1 MQIAIGYYND
11 YYNSY
16 YSLSPSRDSLTFPNL
31 SFREVT
37 KMLEH
42 MLWEYHFAK
51 VELQLTNVPTD
62 DAEVFQ
68 SRVDAHNREVDQN
81 IAKARTEEGIE

>member
-16 YSLSPSRDSLTFPNL
+16 YFLRPSLDSLTFPNL
-31 SFREVT
+31 SCREVA

-42 MLWEYHFAK
+42 MLWEYHFTK
-51 VELQLTNVPTD
+51 VELQLTNVPTG
-62 DAEVFQ
+62 DAEVLQ
-68 SRVDAHNREVDQN
+68 SRVDAHNREADQN
-81 IAKARTEEGIE
+81 VAKARAEEGIK

>member
-1 MQIAIGYYND
+1 
-11 YYNSY
+11 
-16 YSLSPSRDSLTFPNL
+16 
-31 SFREVT
+31 
-37 KMLEH
+37 MLEH

>member
-1 MQIAIGYYND
+1 MQIAIEYCND

-16 YSLSPSRDSLTFPNL
+16 YFLRPSPDSLAFPNL
-31 SFREVT
+31 SFREVA

-42 MLWEYHFAK
+42 MLWKYHFAK

-68 SRVDAHNREVDQN
+68 SRVDTHNREVDQN
-81 IAKARTEEGIE
+81 ITKVRAEEGVE